1 MSEEDLTRLADAL
14 RGLAPDTAALNRDTL
29 MYQAGRASRPSP
41 RAWQLL
47 AAATTTVAV
56 ALALTLWLRPE
67 PQGTHSILVVEKTIP
82 APPQESPREPGPQQ
96 GESFVTTSPELPIEP
111 VEPDN
116 RPYHLR
122 VQDQVLRW
130 GLDGLPI
137 RPPAPQ
143 RPPELRSFEN
153 LLKSL

>member
-1 MSEEDLTRLADAL
+1 MSADELTRLADAL
-14 RGLAPDTAALNRDTL
+14 RGLAPDPTPLNRDAL

-47 AAATTTVAV
+47 AATSTTVAV

-67 PQGTHSILVVEKTIP
+67 PQGIHPTIVVEKQVPIP
-82 APPQESPREPGPQQ
+82 PPEGSSGPGPQP
-96 GESFVTTSPELPIEP
+96 GESFVTTPEPPAERI
-111 VEPDN
+111 EPDN

-130 GLDGLPI
+130 GLDGLPV
-137 RPPAPQ
+137 RPPEPK
-143 RPPELRSFEN
+143 RPPELKSFEN
-153 LLKSL
+153 LMKSL